1 MWWHDLRLAWLSIQR
16 NPFITALIVA
26 VIAVGVGT
34 SIVAITLYHAKAGN
48 PIWWKDDV
56 LHRVMLDSRP
66 VGPEFE
72 LGRQGN
78 LPPEVMIY
86 RDAAAIYESKIPS
99 RSVMLL
105 ATYGA
110 VAAERADSHPLFK
123 PARFTTWGFFS
134 IFDVPFMYGHGWS
147 ESDDEGPAQVV
158 VLSRFLNDRLFG
170 GENSVGRSV
179 TFDGHPFRIIGVLDT
194 WMPLPRFYDA
204 YQGFQPSDD
213 LFVPFH
219 WAESLPD
226 LEFNGYC
233 QQTQM
238 VVTIFKELKQ
248 AECISTGLWVQL
260 DTFRQRQEMLQFL
273 DNYSSAQRQAGRFV
287 RPNNNRLATVS
298 EWLKMND
305 AIGNQSRY
313 QVVFALIFLG
323 ICILNTLGLT
333 LSKFLSAA
341 PLSGIRRALGATRGD
356 IVRQHLVEVMLMGML
371 GGALGIGFA
380 GVGLRLIRVFIYT
393 KPEELQANPAY
404 ATIAQS
410 LSHMD
415 SEMVALAIG
424 LSLLAGVLAG
434 VYPVWRIGHMAPA
447 TFLKSQ

>member
-1 MWWHDLRLAWLSIQR
+1 MWWHDLRLAWLSIR
-16 NPFITALIVA
+16 CHPFVAALVVA

-34 SIVAITLYHAKAGN
+34 SVIAIALYHAKAGN

-56 LHRVMLDSRP
+56 LYRVMVDSRP
-66 VGPEFE
+66 LGHEFE
-72 LGRQGN
+72 LGRRGN

-86 RDAAAIYESKIPS
+86 RDAAAVYESKIPS

-105 ATYGA
+105 ATYGPISA
-110 VAAERADSHPLFK
+110 TRADSHPLFK
-123 PARFTTWGFFS
+123 SVRFTTWGFFS
-134 IFDVPFMYGHGWS
+134 MFDVPFLYGHGWS
-147 ESDDEGPAQVV
+147 ESDDEGPAQVA
-158 VLSRFLNDRLFG
+158 VLSRFLNDRLFA
-170 GENSVGRSV
+170 GENSIGRSV
-179 TFDGHPFRIIGVLDT
+179 TFDGHTFRIIGVLDS

-204 YQGFQPSDD
+204 FMGFMPSDD

-233 QQTQM
+233 QQTRL
-238 VVTIFKELKQ
+238 VVTVFKDLKP

-260 DTFRQRQEMLQFL
+260 DTLRQRQELLRFL
-273 DNYSSAQRQAGRFV
+273 DNYSSAQREAGRFV
-287 RPNNNRLATVS
+287 RPNNNRLASVS
-298 EWLKMND
+298 DWLKIND

-313 QVVFALIFLG
+313 QVVFALVFLG
-323 ICILNTLGLT
+323 ICILNTVGLT

-341 PLSGIRRALGATRGD
+341 PLAGIRRALGATRGD
-356 IVRQHLVEVMLMGML
+356 IVRQHLVEVMLIGIL
-371 GGALGIGFA
+371 GGSLGMGLA

-393 KPEELQANPAY
+393 KPEEMEANPAY

-415 SEMVALAIG
+415 AKMVIAAIG
-424 LSLLAGVLAG
+424 LSLLAGLLAG
-434 VYPVWRIGHMAPA
+434 IYPVWRIGHIAPA